1 MRGRFAEMYA
11 RGSAANS
18 TPTRSI
24 VRTAQR
30 SVGFGTLVIR
40 WGMNPATRVRSL
52 INPKPRGFILTTVL
66 GIVGALLASWLGQ
79 AVGWYQPG
87 ENAGFF
93 GALIGAIIIL
103 LIWRQVARPR

>member
-1 MRGRFAEMYA
+1 MGIIGAIIIGFIVGIIAKLI
-11 RGSAANS
+11 
-18 TPTRSI
+18 TP
-24 VRTAQR
+24 
-30 SVGFGTLVIR
+30 GD
-40 WGMNPATRVRSL
+40 
-52 INPKPRGFILTTVL
+52 PKPRGFILTTVL
-66 GIVGALLASWLGQ
+66 GIVGALLATWLGQ